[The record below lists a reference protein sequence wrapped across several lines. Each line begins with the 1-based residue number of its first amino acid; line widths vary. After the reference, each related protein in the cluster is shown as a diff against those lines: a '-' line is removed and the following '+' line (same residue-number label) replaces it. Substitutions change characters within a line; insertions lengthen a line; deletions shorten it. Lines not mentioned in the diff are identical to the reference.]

1 MNTPLTLETIHLY
14 QDELMREADQQR
26 LVMEALTERDGA
38 SPLAWVGR
46 RMIELGN
53 SLVEISG
60 EKEDG
65 EETRTTISLN

>member
-1 MNTPLTLETIHLY
+1 MTPVTMESIRMY
-14 QDELMREADQQR
+14 QDELLREAEAER
-26 LVMEALTERDGA
+26 LVLEAINERDA

-60 EKEDG
+60 EKTDG
-65 EETRTTISLN
+65 TEERTTISMN

>member
-1 MNTPLTLETIHLY
+1 MESIRMY
-14 QDELMREADQQR
+14 QDELLREAEAER
-26 LVMEALTERDGA
+26 LVLEAINERDA

-60 EKEDG
+60 EKTDG
-65 EETRTTISLN
+65 TEERTTISMN